1 MIHGFYRIDAQGLG
15 FMIHGF
21 YRVNAQGL
29 GFMIHGFYRVNAQ
42 GLGFMIHGF
51 YRINVL
57 DQRFV
62 SRPKLCRFSGA
73 KSDLELVHHAKHD
86 SDP

>member
-1 MIHGFYRIDAQGLG
+1 MIHGFYRVNVQGLG

-21 YRVNAQGL
+21 YRV
-29 GFMIHGFYRVNAQ
+29 
-42 GLGFMIHGF
+42 
-51 YRINVL
+51 NVL

-73 KSDLELVHHAKHD
+73 KSNLDLVHHAKHN
-86 SDP
+86 SDPRHEINMPVPRRRRLIRPV